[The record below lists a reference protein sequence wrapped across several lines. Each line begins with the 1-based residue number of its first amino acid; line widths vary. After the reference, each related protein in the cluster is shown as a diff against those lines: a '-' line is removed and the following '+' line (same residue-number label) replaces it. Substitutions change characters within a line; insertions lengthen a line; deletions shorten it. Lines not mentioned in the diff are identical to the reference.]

1 MRIGIFNTTLDA
13 CDAAAQFII
22 NNFPK
27 GGNLGVATGSTPLPL
42 YLRLRA
48 AYNRGEFD
56 LSDAQAFALD
66 EYVEIGSE
74 DPQRYRNVLRYELV
88 GDDKTGLSEDAL
100 HTPLANGGDPEQAAA
115 AYEKDIADAG
125 GIDLQILGLGAN
137 GHIGFNEPGEPF
149 TSRTHSGAL
158 TEQTRADNARFFGD
172 EPGSVPTHCV
182 TQGLGT
188 IMDAR
193 VIVLLATGPAK
204 AEAVHALVEG
214 EVSENC
220 PASIL
225 QKHPNVVLFLN
236 NNAAAKLENKAE
248 YNQAWREDAK

>member
-74 DPQRYRNVLRYELV
+74 DPQNPSPHAPTL
-88 GDDKTGLSEDAL
+88 A
-100 HTPLANGGDPEQAAA
+100 PLPNRP
-115 AYEKDIADAG
+115 
-125 GIDLQILGLGAN
+125 
-137 GHIGFNEPGEPF
+137 
-149 TSRTHSGAL
+149 AL
-158 TEQTRADNARFFGD
+158 TT
-172 EPGSVPTHCV
+172 
-182 TQGLGT
+182 
-188 IMDAR
+188 
-193 VIVLLATGPAK
+193 
-204 AEAVHALVEG
+204 
-214 EVSENC
+214 
-220 PASIL
+220 PASSATNRAPCL
-225 QKHPNVVLFLN
+225 PT
-236 NNAAAKLENKAE
+236 A
-248 YNQAWREDAK
+248 

>member
-1 MRIGIFNTTLDA
+1 
-13 CDAAAQFII
+13 
-22 NNFPK
+22 
-27 GGNLGVATGSTPLPL
+27 
-42 YLRLRA
+42 
-48 AYNRGEFD
+48 
-56 LSDAQAFALD
+56 
-66 EYVEIGSE
+66 
-74 DPQRYRNVLRYELV
+74 
-88 GDDKTGLSEDAL
+88 
-100 HTPLANGGDPEQAAA
+100 
-115 AYEKDIADAG
+115 
-125 GIDLQILGLGAN
+125 
-137 GHIGFNEPGEPF
+137 
-149 TSRTHSGAL
+149 
-158 TEQTRADNARFFGD
+158 ARFFGD

-236 NNAAAKLENKAE
+236 NNAAAKLENKA
-248 YNQAWREDAK
+248 